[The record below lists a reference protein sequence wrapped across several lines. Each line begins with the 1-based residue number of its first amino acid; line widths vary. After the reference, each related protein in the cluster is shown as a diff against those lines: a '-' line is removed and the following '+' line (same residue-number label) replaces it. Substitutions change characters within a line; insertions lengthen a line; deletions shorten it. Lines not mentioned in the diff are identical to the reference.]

1 MTASHSTTVLPSI
14 PPHLIPA
21 LKALRDDLVGLLG
34 VSHGGGR
41 GASSLGYVR
50 MAAGAASGG
59 GAGVAA
65 ASIPANR
72 MTTLADQYGYQ

>member
-1 MTASHSTTVLPSI
+1 VRFHFGVSMSLE
-14 PPHLIPA
+14 HLVII
-21 LKALRDDLVGLLG
+21 GLLG

-41 GASSLGYVR
+41 GASPLGYVR
-50 MAAGAASGG
+50 MAAGAARGG

-72 MTTLADQYGYQ
+72 MTTLAEQYGYQ